1 MNVNLLGKSIKSQK
15 KHHHYFCMDCK
26 LRRIVDYERSI
37 LVCTKCGLCEYYPV
51 YVASYNHT
59 MQPLRRKCIYKRSDN
74 FKVILNQFFYG
85 GKRVVRD
92 DIMKTIRD
100 EIHNETNI
108 LYNYTIPIT
117 IPILE
122 CILKRNELSTYK
134 DSIYFIYF
142 KLSGGSFPHI
152 TTKEYNTILNTLNVI
167 SNYMTNT
174 NLMIGRAFFFF
185 FLIYGIH
192 SVHCGLVYVGETGRS
207 LRSRMNGHR
216 SAIKK
221 GGQSL
226 LHRHF
231 HQPDHFVDDMR
242 VQILEKV
249 YHSSENPTLLTSLRR
264 TRELFWIKELGTAKP
279 YGFNDQIKGVGTL
292 SSISCKK
299 TNIYTLF
306 NKQPRRKRSYGKRRY
321 NKRAPQ
327 PDITMS
333 TLVDLV
339 DMTEKP
345 EGVHKI
351 NTKLFSIS
359 FPQLRCL
366 QELALESTNFDY
378 SSAEYRVI
386 AIILDI
392 ANFRL
397 FRPVRSDVPAENPKH
412 FMKIKFL
419 NKAVNVINLRALLR
433 STSVTNKIP
442 VYFRDKE
449 PPIVSYEYTSTV
461 ASKLFNFSPALS
473 NLNVSEYFSN
483 PQTCQCKE
491 SKFCY
496 EPHGHV
502 ITGDLRVIENAKLR
516 ELVAKGPKYREPNR
530 VNWKATETMFLES
543 IDLYA
548 KNWSEREQ
556 VELKYLSEWKDQ
568 LKELVADRI
577 SNLKGHYKSP
587 KCKVLDQTDVK
598 DTLHKLY
605 ANYVLVPADKAANNV
620 IIVCRKYYIDTLVKE

>member
-1 MNVNLLGKSIKSQK
+1 MTATSSAK
-15 KHHHYFCMDCK
+15 F
-26 LRRIVDYERSI
+26 VD
-37 LVCTKCGLCEYYPV
+37 
-51 YVASYNHT
+51 
-59 MQPLRRKCIYKRSDN
+59 
-74 FKVILNQFFYG
+74 
-85 GKRVVRD
+85 
-92 DIMKTIRD
+92 
-100 EIHNETNI
+100 
-108 LYNYTIPIT
+108 
-117 IPILE
+117 
-122 CILKRNELSTYK
+122 
-134 DSIYFIYF
+134 
-142 KLSGGSFPHI
+142 
-152 TTKEYNTILNTLNVI
+152 
-167 SNYMTNT
+167 
-174 NLMIGRAFFFF
+174 
-185 FLIYGIH
+185 YGIH
-192 SVHCGLVYVGETGRS
+192 CVHCGLVYVGETGRS

-216 SAIKK
+216 SAFKK

-231 HQPDHFVDDMR
+231 RQPNHSVDDMR

-279 YGFNDQIKGVGTL
+279 YGCNDQIKGVGTL

-299 TNIYTLF
+299 TNIYSLF
-306 NKQPRRKRSYGKRRY
+306 NKQPRRKRSHGKRRY
-321 NKRAPQ
+321 NKR
-327 PDITMS
+327 PDITRS

-339 DMTEKP
+339 DMIGKP
-345 EGVHKI
+345 DGVHKI

-359 FPQLRCL
+359 FPQLHCL

-419 NKAVNVINLRALLR
+419 NKAVDAINLPALLR

-483 PQTCQCKE
+483 PQTC
-491 SKFCY
+491 
-496 EPHGHV
+496 
-502 ITGDLRVIENAKLR
+502 
-516 ELVAKGPKYREPNR
+516 
-530 VNWKATETMFLES
+530 
-543 IDLYA
+543 
-548 KNWSEREQ
+548 
-556 VELKYLSEWKDQ
+556 
-568 LKELVADRI
+568 
-577 SNLKGHYKSP
+577 
-587 KCKVLDQTDVK
+587 
-598 DTLHKLY
+598 
-605 ANYVLVPADKAANNV
+605 
-620 IIVCRKYYIDTLVKE
+620 